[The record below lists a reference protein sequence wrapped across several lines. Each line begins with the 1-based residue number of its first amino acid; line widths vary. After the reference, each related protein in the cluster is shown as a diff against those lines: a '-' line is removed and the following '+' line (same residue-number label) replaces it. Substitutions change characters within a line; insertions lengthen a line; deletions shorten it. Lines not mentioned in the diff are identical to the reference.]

1 MTTKFENG
9 SVVTDNTLQFMK
21 PAVKG
26 NAEVE
31 FSSVGYLYFQYIENG
46 GYACNENYWVPLYA
60 DDSGDPEFESDKDA
74 IEHLKYL
81 KEKYSDRKI
90 QLIIHKRLDTC
101 EVVE

>member
-1 MTTKFENG
+1 MRPKNG
-9 SVVTDNTLQFMK
+9 SIVTKDSILNQMLPSTE
-21 PAVKG
+21 G
-26 NAEVE
+26 NAKVE
-31 FSSVGYLYFQYIENG
+31 YGGVSYHYFQYIENG
-46 GYACNENYWVPLYA
+46 GYACNENYWCTLYA

-90 QLIIHKRLDTC
+90 QLIIHKRLDTR

>member
-1 MTTKFENG
+1 MHPKNG
-9 SVVTDNTLQFMK
+9 SIVTKDSILNQMLPSTE
-21 PAVKG
+21 G

-31 FSSVGYLYFQYIENG
+31 FSSIGYHYFQYIENG

-90 QLIIHKRLDTC
+90 QLIIHKRLDTR